1 MVIVGIVFGLVGI
14 MTLSCF
20 IVEVNMMSNN
30 NYIDNIRGGEKM
42 AILTVNKPKSFIIKN
57 NKDRDFIKESNENK
71 VSDSFIK
78 ECQETVRMFNKDKY
92 INEELKK
99 ANVKREDFDRWVNI
113 LKEEYK
119 RENGK

>member
-1 MVIVGIVFGLVGI
+1 MELK
-14 MTLSCF
+14 
-20 IVEVNMMSNN
+20 
-30 NYIDNIRGGEKM
+30 NY
-42 AILTVNKPKSFIIKN
+42 FIIFYKFSITGN
-57 NKDRDFIKESNENK
+57 MKGI
-71 VSDSFIK
+71 I
-78 ECQETVRMFNKDKY
+78 FNKDKY

>member
-1 MVIVGIVFGLVGI
+1 MRVL
-14 MTLSCF
+14 
-20 IVEVNMMSNN
+20 E
-30 NYIDNIRGGEKM
+30 
-42 AILTVNKPKSFIIKN
+42 N
-57 NKDRDFIKESNENK
+57 NKGIKELENLQKEINENK

-78 ECQETVRMFNKDKY
+78 ECQEIVRMFNKDKY

>member
-1 MVIVGIVFGLVGI
+1 MKEI
-14 MTLSCF
+14 
-20 IVEVNMMSNN
+20 
-30 NYIDNIRGGEKM
+30 
-42 AILTVNKPKSFIIKN
+42 IIKN
-57 NKDRDFIKESNENK
+57 NKDRDFIKEINENK

-78 ECQETVRMFNKDKY
+78 ERQEIVRMFNKDKY

>member
-1 MVIVGIVFGLVGI
+1 
-14 MTLSCF
+14 
-20 IVEVNMMSNN
+20 MMSNN

-78 ECQETVRMFNKDKY
+78 ECQETVRMFNKDQY

-99 ANVKREDFDRWVNI
+99 ANVRREDFDRWVNI
-113 LKEEYK
+113 LKEEYE
-119 RENGK
+119 RENGR

>member
-1 MVIVGIVFGLVGI
+1 M
-14 MTLSCF
+14 
-20 IVEVNMMSNN
+20 
-30 NYIDNIRGGEKM
+30 GER
-42 AILTVNKPKSFIIKN
+42 IFD
-57 NKDRDFIKESNENK
+57 KD
-71 VSDSFIK
+71 
-78 ECQETVRMFNKDKY
+78 QY